1 MAITIHNVSLLH
13 YYDKRRCHNGLKKWT
28 MVEKSGDEPF
38 LSWSDMTTHQATTK
52 YHHVRKNEKGSNPKL
67 FGCLSAFFAIVEWRC
82 RFANFLL
89 QWVFRILG
97 PPGFCNCR
105 FLRFCFCWQ
114 FFKLSQDRAYWNQA
128 KNYPVAKTIFSE
140 ICERSERAWKNM
152 LLLPYIHTLYASI
165 VARFACVDE
174 MSKSDRYFFDPSKLS
189 AFARPIS
196 QIVDKSLS
204 SPCNSHFHTF
214 EATFEQI
221 RTQTKQ

>member
-128 KNYPVAKTIFSE
+128 KNFPFAKTIFFWNLRAKRASLKKYVLIAIYTHI
-140 ICERSERAWKNM
+140 ICEYCSSFRMRWWNVKKWSIFFRSVKIVSFRAPNLSNSWQ
-152 LLLPYIHTLYASI
+152 
-165 VARFACVDE
+165 
-174 MSKSDRYFFDPSKLS
+174 KSQFSM
-189 AFARPIS
+189 
-196 QIVDKSLS
+196 
-204 SPCNSHFHTF
+204 
-214 EATFEQI
+214 
-221 RTQTKQ
+221 

>member
-128 KNYPVAKTIFSE
+128 KKIVRKNQFFLKFASE
-140 ICERSERAWKNM
+140 ASELEKICSYCHIYTHYMRV
-152 LLLPYIHTLYASI
+152 L
-165 VARFACVDE
+165 
-174 MSKSDRYFFDPSKLS
+174 
-189 AFARPIS
+189 
-196 QIVDKSLS
+196 
-204 SPCNSHFHTF
+204 
-214 EATFEQI
+214 
-221 RTQTKQ
+221 

>member
-128 KNYPVAKTIFSE
+128 KNFPFAKTIFFWNLRAKRASLKKYVLIAIYTHI
-140 ICERSERAWKNM
+140 ICEYCSSFRMRWWNWNVKKWSIFFRSVKIVSFRAPNLSNSWQ
-152 LLLPYIHTLYASI
+152 
-165 VARFACVDE
+165 
-174 MSKSDRYFFDPSKLS
+174 KSQFSM
-189 AFARPIS
+189 
-196 QIVDKSLS
+196 
-204 SPCNSHFHTF
+204 
-214 EATFEQI
+214 
-221 RTQTKQ
+221 